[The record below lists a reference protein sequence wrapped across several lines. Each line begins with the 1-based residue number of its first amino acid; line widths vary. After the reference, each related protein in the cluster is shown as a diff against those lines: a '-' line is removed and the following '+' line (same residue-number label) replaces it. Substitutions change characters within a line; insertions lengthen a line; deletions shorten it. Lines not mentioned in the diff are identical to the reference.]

1 MKVTTDSFDRV
12 EVFVRPCSDRRIYPA
27 RFLPLHIGG
36 GKLAGLASIILVGA
50 ALFATAA
57 HAQTDKEP
65 NATAP
70 LDLKVEDSDTA
81 SKTNRTDWWD
91 SDTDW
96 EGNEVHGVR
105 KQTVVSIR
113 NNAELKADDW
123 AETVVAIGGSAT
135 ALGKVRDVVVAIAG
149 DVTVDN
155 HVTQAVAVLGDVTA
169 GPGARIRDEI
179 VAVGGNVTIK
189 KGAKVHRDVTAV
201 GGRVFIEDGA
211 TVDGRVNEIDLSAI
225 GFPRLNWLR
234 GWFKHCFLL
243 MRPLAPQVG
252 WVWVIAI
259 GLLAFYFAIAALF
272 PRPVLACVNELT
284 RRPATTFFMGL
295 LTKLLFLPVLL
306 ILSATGVGL
315 LVAPFLFAA
324 LLIGVI
330 VGKVGLLQFIG
341 LKIGKHSSTEALHH
355 PLVGL
360 LIGAIIITLLY
371 LVPFVG
377 ILTLSMAGIWG
388 LGGAVVAAFGGMRR
402 EAAEKAALRKAA
414 TPPSTPSTGQP
425 GPIEN
430 PNPAMESSN
439 PAAGAAAGQGTVP
452 PVAAPLPSSLPAS
465 ITDELAYPR
474 AGFWERM
481 GAAFLDMVIVGVLG
495 GLVHVAPLGLLI
507 GVAYFAGMWTWKQT
521 TIGGIVIGLKV
532 VRIDGRPFTFVT
544 AIVRALAA
552 IFSVIVF
559 FFGFIWIGWDV
570 EKQGWH
576 DKIAGTVVVR
586 LPRAVPLVCL

>member
-1 MKVTTDSFDRV
+1 MKETTTKSF
-12 EVFVRPCSDRRIYPA
+12 FNTLWPNVRAVAVACGI
-27 RFLPLHIGG
+27 LLG
-36 GKLAGLASIILVGA
+36 ASG
-50 ALFATAA
+50 
-57 HAQTDKEP
+57 HAQQPDAATEPTAKTEQTTNSTTTIAEEPDATKESKP
-65 NATAP
+65 SEWDWD
-70 LDLKVEDSDTA
+70 LDS
-81 SKTNRTDWWD
+81 
-91 SDTDW
+91 
-96 EGNEVHGVR
+96 EGKGSHGVR
-105 KQTVVSIR
+105 REAVVAIWK
-113 NNAELKADDW
+113 NAELKAEDRSE
-123 AETVVAIGGSAT
+123 AVVAIGGSAT
-135 ALGKVRDVVVAIAG
+135 AFGPVREAVVAIAG
-149 DVTVDN
+149 DVQVENRADAAI
-155 HVTQAVAVLGDVTA
+155 AVFGQVVV
-169 GPGARIRDEI
+169 GPNARVRDPV
-179 VAVGGNVTIK
+179 VAVGGDITIR
-189 KGAKVHRDVTAV
+189 KGAKVGGDVVSV
-201 GGRVFIEDGA
+201 GGKVKVEDGA
-211 TVDGRVNEIDLSAI
+211 IVEGHVQEIE
-225 GFPRLNWLR
+225 FPRLDWLR
-234 GWFKHCFLL
+234 GWFRHCFLL

-259 GLLAFYFAIAALF
+259 GFLAFYFLIAALF

-315 LVAPFLFAA
+315 LVSPFILAA
-324 LLIGVI
+324 LVVGLI
-330 VGKVGLLQFIG
+330 VGKVALLEFIG
-341 LKIGKHSSTEALHH
+341 LKIGRHSSTETLHH

-377 ILTLSMAGIWG
+377 ILTLAMAGIWG

-414 TPPSTPSTGQP
+414 APPSAPSGGQP
-425 GPIEN
+425 GASQAVTAEN
-430 PNPAMESSN
+430 AN
-439 PAAGAAAGQGTVP
+439 PAAEAGQGTVP
-452 PVAAPLPSSLPAS
+452 PVSVPSALQSS

-481 GAAFLDMVIVGVLG
+481 GAAFLDMVIVGILAG
-495 GLVHVAPLGLLI
+495 ITHVAPLGLLI
-507 GVAYFAGMWTWKQT
+507 AVAYFAGMWAWKQT

-544 AIVRALAA
+544 ALVRALAA

-559 FFGFIWIGWDV
+559 FFGFIWIGWDI

-586 LPRAVPLVCL
+586 LPRGMPLVCF

>member
-1 MKVTTDSFDRV
+1 MKESTNSF
-12 EVFVRPCSDRRIYPA
+12 SK
-27 RFLPLHIGG
+27 FLWRNIW
-36 GKLAGLASIILVGA
+36 IIAIAWSSSLV
-50 ALFATAA
+50 ATAQPQQPEA
-57 HAQTDKEP
+57 VTEPGTKTGQQTNSTTVSAEEPDATKESKP
-65 NATAP
+65 SEW
-70 LDLKVEDSDTA
+70 DED
-81 SKTNRTDWWD
+81 W
-91 SDTDW
+91 DW
-96 EGNEVHGVR
+96 EGKGLHGVR
-105 KQTVVSIR
+105 RETVIAIR
-113 NNAELKADDW
+113 KNAELKAEDW
-123 AETVVAIGGSAT
+123 ADAVIAIGGSAT
-135 ALGKVRDVVVAIAG
+135 SFGKVRDAVVAIAG
-149 DVTVDN
+149 DVEVEN
-155 HVTQAVAVLGDVTA
+155 RAGNALAILGNVLVRPETRMHG
-169 GPGARIRDEI
+169 EL
-179 VAVGGNVTIK
+179 VAVGGDITIR
-189 KGAKVHRDVTAV
+189 KGSKVRGNAIAV
-201 GGRVFIEDGA
+201 GGRVTVEEGA
-211 TVDGRVNEIDLSAI
+211 TVEGRVQEIDLGEI

-234 GWFKHCFLL
+234 GWFRHCFLL

-259 GLLAFYFAIAALF
+259 GLLAFYFAVAALF
-272 PRPVLACVNELT
+272 PRPVLGCVNELT
-284 RRPATTFFMGL
+284 RRPATTFFMGV
-295 LTKLLFLPVLL
+295 LTMLLFLPVLI
-306 ILSATGVGL
+306 ILGATGIGL
-315 LVAPFLFAA
+315 LVVPFIVAA
-324 LLIGVI
+324 LVIVAI

-377 ILTLSMAGIWG
+377 ILTLMMAGIWG

-414 TPPSTPSTGQP
+414 SPPSPPSAGQA
-425 GPIEN
+425 GGGQASTVEN
-430 PNPAMESSN
+430 PNPTVE
-439 PAAGAAAGQGTVP
+439 AGQGTVP
-452 PVAAPLPSSLPAS
+452 PVAPTSGFQAP

-481 GAAFLDMVIVGVLG
+481 GAAFLDMVIVGIVA
-495 GLVHVAPLGLLI
+495 GLTHVAPLGLLI
-507 GVAYFAGMWTWKQT
+507 AVAYFAGMWAWKQT

-544 AIVRALAA
+544 ALVRALAA

-559 FFGFIWIGWDV
+559 FLGFIWIGWDV